1 MLSGNTFR
9 KDQKR
14 IGSDVIYPWLSAFFS
29 KCLQHERLKQPA
41 VKCSEV
47 PRKNCSSAAVRSH
60 CIAKVPCREC
70 FLHHFCPGRWNG
82 LWMGWNMYGRL
93 WWEFEIGSLKKPYKA
108 LIGWQVCLHVCWLW
122 STSWNSSR
130 QGVYKEQLGFLSLRW
145 NHGVD
150 LCQHLGRFWD
160 GALVCF
166 SPQNSDPAICVQ
178 KKSGVVQM
186 CLFSRLYNSYT
197 CFASICQ
204 VYQIQRHQHCCKSKA
219 AARLDHSKHS
229 LSAHDDHDVTDS
241 EPLHWFWGS
250 GGFQ

>member
-82 LWMGWNMYGRL
+82 LWMGYDRNLKYVWEVMMGIWNRKPKKTL
-93 WWEFEIGSLKKPYKA
+93 QSLNWLADLSACVLAMEHQLKLQQTRCLQRATWFLESPLKSW
-108 LIGWQVCLHVCWLW
+108 GWPL
-122 STSWNSSR
+122 STSGEILRWCPC
-130 QGVYKEQLGFLSLRW
+130 LFLSTEFRSC
-145 NHGVD
+145 NM
-150 LCQHLGRFWD
+150 R
-160 GALVCF
+160 
-166 SPQNSDPAICVQ
+166 P
-178 KKSGVVQM
+178 KKKWSCPDVS
-186 CLFSRLYNSYT
+186 LFT
-197 CFASICQ
+197 I
-204 VYQIQRHQHCCKSKA
+204 V
-219 AARLDHSKHS
+219 
-229 LSAHDDHDVTDS
+229 
-241 EPLHWFWGS
+241 
-250 GGFQ
+250 